1 MTQEQLYSLE
11 AEKAV
16 LGVIIVKDCVDIC
29 INDFQLCKEDF
40 YDKVNAEIFSEI
52 LNIYDENKAV
62 DIVVLSERL
71 RSRIS
76 DISYINEIVSMT
88 VTSSHLS
95 YYCEILKD
103 LSYRR
108 KCIDNARKIYET
120 ASDSKNKIE
129 FVKSEINKLDFDDVA
144 VNKSINDLAVEAYN
158 EVVTASQNHG
168 MLPGVATG
176 FTDLDAAIGGL
187 ENSNFIIVGARPA
200 MGKSVF
206 ATNIAEFVSR
216 DKLSVIF
223 SLEMSAKQV
232 LKRMMSSIS
241 GVNYSDCRF
250 GTLENEDFAKIST
263 AMNNICNR
271 KIDIC
276 DKAVITTSY
285 IKSYCRAL
293 KKKYGEIGCVIIDY
307 LQLITSP
314 NASQNR
320 NNDISEI
327 SRNLK
332 LLAKELDCPVV
343 ALSQLSRMVDTRADK
358 RPVLSDLRE
367 SGAIEQD
374 ADTVLFLYRD
384 DYYNPDKAEKGV
396 SEVIIAKA
404 REGKTGTIKLFFKP
418 QCMRFMN
425 LEYVN

>member
-1 MTQEQLYSLE
+1 MTTEHLYSLE

-29 INDFQLCKEDF
+29 INDYQLCKSDF
-40 YDKVNAEIFSEI
+40 YDKTNSEIFAEI
-52 LNIYDENKAV
+52 LRIYDENKALDV
-62 DIVVLSERL
+62 IILSERL
-71 RSRIS
+71 PQML
-76 DISYINEIVSMT
+76 SYISELVSMT
-88 VTSSHLS
+88 VTSSHLNH
-95 YYCEILKD
+95 YCEILKD

-108 KCIDNARKIYET
+108 KCIENARKIYEI
-120 ASDSKNKIE
+120 ASDSKNRIDV
-129 FVKSEINKLDFDDVA
+129 VKDEVGKLDFDDVKTNPGINEIA
-144 VNKSINDLAVEAYN
+144 VDTYN
-158 EVVTASQNHG
+158 EIVSASQNHG
-168 MLPGVATG
+168 MLPGSPTG
-176 FTDLDAAIGGL
+176 FVDLDAAIGGL
-187 ENSNFIIVGARPA
+187 ENGNFIIVGARPA

-206 ATNIAEFVSR
+206 AINIAEFVSR
-216 DKLSVIF
+216 NEIVAVF

-232 LKRMMSSIS
+232 VKRMMSGIS
-241 GVNYSDCRF
+241 GIDYSKCRF
-250 GTLENEDFAKIST
+250 GTLENDDFSKISG
-263 AMNNICNR
+263 AMNNICSR

-276 DKAVITTSY
+276 DKAVVTVSY

-293 KKKYGEIGCVIIDY
+293 KKKHGKIGCVIIDY

-314 NASQNR
+314 NTSQNR

-327 SRNLK
+327 SRGLK

-384 DYYNPDKAEKGV
+384 DYYNPDKAEKGI